1 MNRTFRAVLAI
12 LFVGVITFSGIHIF
26 QTLGRTLRIDVTEQK
41 LYSLSE
47 GTRNIL
53 AKLSQPLTLDLYY
66 ARTAAMKGPDTIQ
79 FFNEYFFFVK
89 ALLEEYA
96 SAANGMVK
104 LNVIDPRPYSE
115 EEASALQGGLQRL
128 AITDEE
134 SFFFGLV
141 VRTQFGVQKV
151 IPLFSPDRQR
161 FVEYDVSYLI
171 DTAITREKKRIGIL
185 SSLSITGDDATGYM
199 AQMMRM
205 QGQQPRPAWVIVQ
218 QLRQQYEVSNIGA
231 DVEEIKGIDLLLVVH
246 PKALPEKTLFAID
259 QFVLKGGRLIVCV
272 DPHCISDQPPAQSQ
286 MQARIGYDT
295 SSDLNR
301 LLRTWGLEMVEETY
315 AGDRSLAVVATIGQN
330 QRPQKIIGFL
340 ELKREHVNQENPIS
354 ASLNQ
359 VRLLF
364 PGVLREV
371 DVASEDAGEGSATGQ
386 IERTALLFTSDRGN
400 SWKPQ
405 SQIEMRMTVD
415 PARLMEQFTD
425 GREPVHMGYLVT
437 GRFKSSFPEG
447 IEIEDESPDV
457 PRSDSVD
464 GSDKQDEPKMR
475 KITGLTEARED
486 CAVVVFSDVDF
497 ISDAVAYQRSFFG
510 IAVVGDNSALLMN
523 TIEDLSGSSDLLSIR
538 SRGNF
543 KRPFKVIEAIEAEAE
558 AEIAEKVKAI
568 NARIMGFQVEL
579 QEIVSKAKA
588 GEEEIIGSTIIKKK
602 KELELSI
609 RVAQK
614 DLRDVRLEKRK
625 RREKVEAQLQKA
637 NMIVTPAAIF
647 LVAMG
652 LWVRRGVKRQRH
664 INQLKNIE

>member
-1 MNRTFRAVLAI
+1 MAV

-26 QTLGRTLRIDVTEQK
+26 QTLGRSLRIDVTEQK

-53 AKLSQPLTLDLYY
+53 AKLSQPLMLDLYY
-66 ARTAAMKGPDTIQ
+66 GRTAAMKGPDSIQ
-79 FFNEYFFFVK
+79 FFNEYYFFVK

-96 SAANGMVK
+96 AASNGMVK

-115 EEASALQGGLQRL
+115 EEASALQAGLQRL
-128 AITDEE
+128 AITEEE

-151 IPLFSPDRQR
+151 ITLFSPDRQN

-185 SSLSITGDDATGYM
+185 SSLGIAGDDTSGYM

-218 QLRQQYEVSNIGA
+218 QLRQQYEVSNIGP
-231 DVEEIKGIDLLLVVH
+231 DVEEIKNVDLLLVVH
-246 PKALPEKTLFAID
+246 PKNLPEKTLFAID

-286 MQARIGYDT
+286 MQARFGYDT

-301 LLRTWGLEMVEETY
+301 LLRTWGIEMVEETY
-315 AGDRSLAVVATIGQN
+315 AGDRDLAVVATIGQN

-340 ELKREHVNQENPIS
+340 ELKRDHVNRENPIS
-354 ASLNQ
+354 EPLNQ

-364 PGVLREV
+364 PGVLRPV
-371 DVASEDAGEGSATGQ
+371 DLPGEDAEK
-386 IERTALLFTSDRGN
+386 IKRTKLLFTSNRGN

-405 SQIEMRMTVD
+405 SPIEMRMMVD

-425 GREPVHMGYLVT
+425 GREPVNMAYALT

-447 IEIEDESPDV
+447 IEIEDDGAGV
-457 PRSDSVD
+457 PKIAPGD
-464 GSDKQDEPKMR
+464 GSDEKEGPKMR
-475 KITGLTEARED
+475 KVTGLTEATGD
-486 CAVVVFSDVDF
+486 CAVVVFADVDF
-497 ISDAVAYQRSFFG
+497 ISDVVAYQRSFFG
-510 IAVVGDNSALLMN
+510 MAVVGDNSALLMN
-523 TIEDLSGSSDLLSIR
+523 TIEVLSGSGDLLSIR
-538 SRGNF
+538 TRGNF
-543 KRPFKVIEAIEAEAE
+543 KRPFKVIDKIEAEAE
-558 AEIAEKVKAI
+558 AEIAEKVKLI

-588 GEEEIIGSTIIKKK
+588 GEEEIIGSTIVKKK

-609 RVAQK
+609 REAQME
-614 DLRDVRLEKRK
+614 LRDVRLEKRK
-625 RREKVEAQLQKA
+625 RTEKVEAKLQRA

-647 LVAMG
+647 LAAIA
-652 LWVRRGVKRQRH
+652 LWIRRGVKRQRH
-664 INQLKNIE
+664 INQLKDVG